1 MDIIQAIYK
10 WENFKYLLDKN
21 NQYIYNYQD
30 SNIINQIA
38 IEFVKILLNNN
49 VVNLKFNNNDIFEFI
64 QYFNTNIISK
74 EFIDKITDN
83 ILINEFNSNIINDID
98 NFSNCI
104 NNIISNI
111 HDNIDNNNNI
121 SKFLYNLININS
133 FKHENLIDNINR
145 IENTNSNYNKLNS
158 KSKFNRNLNDLQRII
173 LDNMS
178 IIHDSLNPNLYFKK
192 KLGKYRYNSFP
203 KSNRQ
208 LVQPITPNLE
218 NIHNQILKYI
228 DTGQSSESINLDIIE
243 ANEYKSWYGHKS
255 NIIINKNIIKSGKNL
270 YKNKINSNK
279 NSQLK
284 TRINNIFRIDPYKFF
299 GEKKFI
305 KRNNKF
311 GPDIFIIGNKNMI
324 LSNIRSKSPI
334 MNTSGKT
341 FNSIIE
347 NSIKLKNKSSN
358 HIDDFTNS
366 FKFNQINISLHRK
379 NSA

>member
-1 MDIIQAIYK
+1 MDIIQATYK

-49 VVNLKFNNNDIFEFI
+49 VINLKFNNNDIFEFI
-64 QYFNTNIISK
+64 QFFHTNIISK
-74 EFIDKITDN
+74 EFTDKITDN

-104 NNIISNI
+104 NNVISNI
-111 HDNIDNNNNI
+111 HDNI
-121 SKFLYNLININS
+121 YN
-133 FKHENLIDNINR
+133 
-145 IENTNSNYNKLNS
+145 NKLNL

-203 KSNRQ
+203 KFNRQ

-218 NIHNQILKYI
+218 NMHNQILKYN
-228 DTGQSSESINLDIIE
+228 DTGQSSESINLDIIK

-255 NIIINKNIIKSGKNL
+255 NIIINKDITKFGKIL

-279 NSQLK
+279 NIQLK
-284 TRINNIFRIDPYKFF
+284 IRINNIFRIDPHKFF
-299 GEKKFI
+299 EKKFI
-305 KRNNKF
+305 KRNNHNF
-311 GPDIFIIGNKNMI
+311 GPDIFIIGNKNMT
-324 LSNIRSKSPI
+324 LSYIRLKSPT
-334 MNTSGKT
+334 MNTLGKT

-347 NSIKLKNKSSN
+347 NSIKFKNKSLN
-358 HIDDFTNS
+358 YIDDFTNS
-366 FKFNQINISLHRK
+366 FKFHETNISLYRK